1 MKRLFWLPAGGT
13 ALALVLLFGVPR
25 RRRAWL
31 AMLGLLALF
40 VSFGAMGCN
49 SVSSSSSTRTV
60 SNTGTAAG
68 TYTVTVTGISG
79 TIAQA
84 GQISLTVQ

>member
-1 MKRLFWLPAGGT
+1 
-13 ALALVLLFGVPR
+13 
-25 RRRAWL
+25 
-31 AMLGLLALF
+31 LLALF
-40 VSFGAMGCN
+40 VCFGAMGCN
-49 SVSSSSSTRTV
+49 SVSTGSSTSTTR
-60 SNTGTAAG
+60 NTGTAAG